1 MNNMKNKKEIF
12 KLIHNS
18 LKLDPKVIS
27 FADETNKFKVD
38 IYIGENRPDI
48 GFSTYSTIGLSNYT
62 IGLVDEH
69 EHEIRVEFIGMCVN
83 DFVEFPNI
91 IASCAFNIIKDSYS
105 CRPGMVVPNIIRD
118 YDDKLEMKHIY
129 YTYPTYWENLQGQVI
144 DDHIVNWLFTVP
156 ISDNE
161 LEYLEKYGIE
171 SFEELLETNNTEVFD
186 IYTKSVL

>member
-69 EHEIRVEFIGMCVN
+69 EHEIRVEFIGMCV
-83 DFVEFPNI
+83 
-91 IASCAFNIIKDSYS
+91 K
-105 CRPGMVVPNIIRD
+105 
-118 YDDKLEMKHIY
+118 
-129 YTYPTYWENLQGQVI
+129 Q
-144 DDHIVNWLFTVP
+144 
-156 ISDNE
+156 
-161 LEYLEKYGIE
+161 
-171 SFEELLETNNTEVFD
+171 LL
-186 IYTKSVL
+186 S

>member
-12 KLIHNS
+12 KLIYNS

-91 IASCAFNIIKDSYS
+91 IASCREHFCIEGCFCFFHLRFTC
-105 CRPGMVVPNIIRD
+105 CRWCNP
-118 YDDKLEMKHIY
+118 Y
-129 YTYPTYWENLQGQVI
+129 YYQEW
-144 DDHIVNWLFTVP
+144 
-156 ISDNE
+156 
-161 LEYLEKYGIE
+161 
-171 SFEELLETNNTEVFD
+171 
-186 IYTKSVL
+186 